1 MRGCDFVSKTS
12 IFVTLSCDFNGQV
25 WYSRL
30 EYDFR
35 CAQGNRQNRGT
46 CELCKCNYVSMEF
59 SKTVPFYLT
68 DMKLFPLLKLSEKIV
83 FSPQYH
89 TWVGFCIFLASP
101 HSAAPPQE
109 IYLWCLQSHAAQTSG
124 LPVCLED
131 VSDPLLT
138 PKEKTT
144 TRQIRKKGSY
154 VIFYKYWKSHGI
166 AGGYRSRND
175 FKWAC
180 NSSRREVQL
189 HCYERWPTLGQPR
202 LFHAFR

>member
-1 MRGCDFVSKTS
+1 M
-12 IFVTLSCDFNGQV
+12 
-25 WYSRL
+25 
-30 EYDFR
+30 
-35 CAQGNRQNRGT
+35 
-46 CELCKCNYVSMEF
+46 EL

-68 DMKLFPLLKLSEKIV
+68 DMKLFPFPKLSEK
-83 FSPQYH
+83 FAFLPQYH
-89 TWVGFCIFLASP
+89 TRVGFCIFLASP
-101 HSAAPPQE
+101 RSAAPPQE
-109 IYLWCLQSHAAQTSG
+109 ICLWCLQSHAAQTSG

-154 VIFYKYWKSHGI
+154 VIFYKYWKNHGI

-180 NSSRREVQL
+180 NSIRREVQL
-189 HCYERWPTLGQPR
+189 HRYEKWPTLGQPR